1 MYDRRAF
8 LLATAGALTALLP
21 GVRALGATPRASGA
35 GGPFAFHPDP
45 RPDID
50 GSKVLVSSE
59 VAPHVTEL
67 YDGVRRIP
75 EVIDGIGCYCGCA
88 DVPGMYSLLSCYE
101 ESGMAQYCDIC
112 QGEARLALRLHEE
125 GKDLAGI
132 REGIDG
138 RFGRGTR

>member
-8 LLATAGALTALLP
+8 LLATAGAVTALLP
-21 GVRALGATPRASGA
+21 GVRELRAMPPASRA
-35 GGPFAFHPDP
+35 GGPFASHPDP
-45 RPDID
+45 RPGID
-50 GSKVLVSSE
+50 GSKVLSPSE
-59 VAPHVTEL
+59 VSPHVAEL
-67 YDGVRRIP
+67 YEGVRRIP

-132 REGIDG
+132 REDIDG
-138 RFGRGTR
+138 RFGRGAR